1 MCALTRDRIL
11 RILFR
16 LYEILCKIS
25 TTFSIR
31 PPVCSTQTVAAGE
44 GTNEKTPEGVLSLVL
59 SPGIEPGS

>member
-16 LYEILCKIS
+16 LYEILFKIS

-44 GTNEKTPEGVLSLVL
+44 STIEKAPEGALSIVL